1 MWTESGSRTVGRGA
15 GTGREPGN
23 GRRSWSKRTR
33 RRSCFQNAWDR
44 TSFGVESETWIESRR
59 MRKMMMKK
67 GT

>member
-23 GRRSWSKRTR
+23 GRRSWSKRM
-33 RRSCFQNAWDR
+33 RSCFQNAWDR